1 MKCLEQNFKKFAQKG
16 LLYRENFEDI
26 LLEEVLELVTKKAY
40 AVTEQRWQDLSKI
53 GVPDEF
59 WTATYGPDC
68 ERICFEELLK
78 VFERQGVEGKSEVE
92 KLMDLCSEDEALRNQ
107 IVDLEQS
114 LQSSQDMLA
123 ATDILLEEQTEKVT
137 IQEQEIFQSKKE
149 IEHLQKQLKE
159 LEIIRTRVKNMESEH
174 RLVKRDF
181 DLVFATNKSVQKK
194 MEKVDLENRALR
206 KTIIALANQ
215 MEKLEREHQGDQ
227 TEGLQ
232 TNIKYDS
239 NATPAPRINEGA
251 RTHLVWDP
259 SVQGLVPIIDPEQMN
274 LNNNNNNN
282 NNHNHNNNYSGGGKK
297 NSYKKHR
304 NHHHHHHH
312 HHHHKGHHHHN
323 HHHNNNHNNNN
334 HNHNNHHHGGGNN
347 HKSHNS
353 GRLVSPFPRRYTS
366 SHIPRYRR
374 KYEMN
379 EIRKIRQNNAM
390 INSGDNG
397 VKI

>member
-1 MKCLEQNFKKFAQKG
+1 MKCLEQNFKKFAQNG

-26 LLEEVLELVTKKAY
+26 LLEEVLELVTTKSY
-40 AVTEQRWQDLSKI
+40 AVTKQRWQDLSKI

-68 ERICFEELLK
+68 EYICYEELMK

-137 IQEQEIFQSKKE
+137 IQEQEIFQRKKE
-149 IEHLQKQLKE
+149 IEHLKKQLKE

-174 RLVKRDF
+174 RLLKRDF

-194 MEKVDLENRALR
+194 MEKVYLENRALR

-232 TNIKYDS
+232 TNLRYDV
-239 NATPAPRINEGA
+239 NAAAAPRLNEGEVPYDNIEKADA

-274 LNNNNNNN
+274 LMNNNYHNNNNNNYSN
-282 NNHNHNNNYSGGGKK
+282 NGNNHCSGNGGGKK
-297 NSYKKHR
+297 NSYKKHHR
-304 NHHHHHHH
+304 N
-312 HHHHKGHHHHN
+312 HHHN
-323 HHHNNNHNNNN
+323 HHHNNKNNNNHHHTNNN
-334 HNHNNHHHGGGNN
+334 HNHKNHNN
-347 HKSHNS
+347 

-374 KYEMN
+374 KYEIN
-379 EIRKIRQNNAM
+379 EIRKIRQNNGM